1 MTDVIAASPG
11 RSPDIVPT
19 EQSLEKL
26 FGDPFGSGDF
36 SWASIVADDRASRR
50 DAAITRSIAE
60 WGVGRALIPASL
72 GGEWSSTPELVRL
85 LRPLFRRDPSLGCA
99 VVASSLRPAA
109 AVWIGGDAADRSR
122 VAEVLVA
129 GGRIAGGVADVVSA
143 GTAGPEDLRARK
155 VDGGWSVTGRSAILI
170 DAGGA
175 DLVLLSALTDD
186 GERVRLL
193 WEPGVLVA
201 ADSAHGLERIE
212 TAGLRG
218 CPFEVITLSA
228 LFVDERSEVGS
239 RGDEVWAR
247 AGSVSESVLSALAV
261 GIVDSAIHLAFRYA
275 QGRRLYQGAIIDLPH
290 ARSLMAEARTDLL
303 IADALATTSV
313 RALDSHPADAAPIAA
328 ASALL
333 VPQLLN
339 DAMRNLSVLF
349 GSTFYGSVEPHEVFE
364 KLVRDLA
371 AMSLVGLGSLDS
383 AAVIDRAF
391 QGFSANSN
399 LRTPDRRI
407 FSADARL
414 PPLAFDLVG
423 GGDRTARTIVG
434 RFDDATTLGAARSRA
449 PHLVPAITRVAD
461 LRDQLA
467 NSARVDDGDGRL
479 DAVGKYAL
487 LLAAGSCI
495 GTWSAARP
503 DSAAFASDWL
513 TSALLRIESRI
524 TGRRSALT
532 GEAVDAGMA
541 DIAECVAESC
551 SVAFER
557 SPIFPSNTP

>member
-1 MTDVIAASPG
+1 MTDVIAASG
-11 RSPDIVPT
+11 RSPDIVPA
-19 EQSLEKL
+19 EQSLEKV
-26 FGDPFGSGDF
+26 FGDPFGDGDF

-50 DAAITRSIAE
+50 DAAIARSLAE

-72 GGEWSSTPELVRL
+72 GGEWASTPDLVRW

-109 AVWIGGDAADRSR
+109 AAWIAGDAADRSR
-122 VAEVLVA
+122 VAEVLRA
-129 GGRIAGGVADVVSA
+129 GGRIAGGIADVHLA
-143 GTAGPEDLRARK
+143 GTAGHEDLRAQK

-175 DLVLLSALTDD
+175 DLVLLSALADD

-193 WEPGVLVA
+193 WEPGAHVA
-201 ADSAHGLERIE
+201 TDSAHGLERIE

-228 LFVDERSEVGS
+228 LFVDGQSEVGS
-239 RGDEVWAR
+239 RGDGVWAL
-247 AGSVSESVLSALAV
+247 AGSVSESVLSALVV

-303 IADALATTSV
+303 IADALATTSL
-313 RALDSHPADAAPIAA
+313 RALHSHPADAAPISA

-339 DAMRNLSVLF
+339 DAMRSLSVLF
-349 GSTFYGSVEPHEVFE
+349 GSTFYGSVEPYDAFE

-371 AMSLVGLGSLDS
+371 AMSLVGLGSLES

-391 QGFSANSN
+391 RGFSPDSAP
-399 LRTPDRRI
+399 RGPDRRI
-407 FSADARL
+407 FSADSDL
-414 PPLAFDLVG
+414 PPLIFDLLG
-423 GGDRTARTIVG
+423 GGDRTARAIVG
-434 RFDDATTLGAARSRA
+434 RFDDAAALAAARSRA
-449 PHLVPAITRVAD
+449 PHLVPVITRLAD

-467 NSARVDDGDGRL
+467 NSADAAAADDRL
-479 DAVGKYAL
+479 DAAGTHAL

-495 GTWSAARP
+495 GMWSAAAP
-503 DSAAFASDWL
+503 DSSAFASEWL
-513 TSALLRIESRI
+513 ASALVRIESRI

-532 GEAVDAGMA
+532 GEAVDAGVA
-541 DIAECVAESC
+541 DIAKCVAASC

-557 SPIFPSNTP
+557 SPIFPSHAP